1 MAQKKKE
8 SREYNPLEKEMLEEL
23 QKEFNRQIN
32 ETFIRVQKDYG
43 SVGTKMAESVNA
55 ILDDQ
60 DFVNFMILFYDGSR
74 LRMANPTWSDEGEA
88 YAVTMPSEL
97 FFFKWQ
103 SQLPVNVPCHIE
115 DVLAG
120 DRFLRR
126 FMRELFLDT
135 YKAKMAMKTPQ
146 NQ

>member
-1 MAQKKKE
+1 
-8 SREYNPLEKEMLEEL
+8 
-23 QKEFNRQIN
+23 
-32 ETFIRVQKDYG
+32 
-43 SVGTKMAESVNA
+43 
-55 ILDDQ
+55 
-60 DFVNFMILFYDGSR
+60 MILFYDGSR
-74 LRMANPTWSDEGEA
+74 LRMDNPTWSDEGEA

-120 DRFLRR
+120 DHFLRR